1 MTNYTP
7 RRPAVSAVA
16 ALGIAAALSLTACP
30 AAQAARSTVSPGDE
44 IRAVAATLVERCTL
58 GYTYTDP
65 ATATAYGITAGHCN
79 KGHSSYVEDRTTG
92 AIGHFVLTAATDD
105 PLDDD
110 YGLID
115 FGTNTAV
122 PTMYGM
128 PVVGMARINERNA
141 ICHDGIRTGIACG
154 QLGDRYIGPQY
165 LTTGMPNSIPGDS
178 GGPVWQI
185 SARGTV
191 IVGIWLG
198 EHIDDATA
206 THCGRFIDLADVA
219 EQIAKTYTVV

>member
-1 MTNYTP
+1 M
-7 RRPAVSAVA
+7 
-16 ALGIAAALSLTACP
+16 LTA
-30 AAQAARSTVSPGDE
+30 T
-44 IRAVAATLVERCTL
+44 
-58 GYTYTDP
+58 
-65 ATATAYGITAGHCN
+65 
-79 KGHSSYVEDRTTG
+79 
-92 AIGHFVLTAATDD
+92 TDD

-185 SARGTV
+185 SARGAV
-191 IVGIWLG
+191 VVGIWLG
-198 EHIDDATA
+198 EHIDDASRNPLRPLHRPRRRSRPDRQNLHRRLTPA
-206 THCGRFIDLADVA
+206 PAAPAGRR
-219 EQIAKTYTVV
+219 